1 MDTQITDLKNKKWNL
16 KKEIVTIEN
25 KINELENEQENYDDY
40 GSDIFDDIGL
50 TDDERSLGREFWN
63 DILWIWKNY
72 SYMPQWNKR
81 INEIH
86 RNQKAFSWPIYIQ

>member
-1 MDTQITDLKNKKWNL
+1 MDKQITDLKKKKWNL
-16 KKEIVTIEN
+16 EKEIVAIEN

-63 DILWIWKNY
+63 DIL
-72 SYMPQWNKR
+72 
-81 INEIH
+81 
-86 RNQKAFSWPIYIQ
+86 

>member
-1 MDTQITDLKNKKWNL
+1 METQITNLIKQKSIL
-16 KKEIVTIEN
+16 KKEIVAIEN

-63 DILWIWKNY
+63 DIL
-72 SYMPQWNKR
+72 
-81 INEIH
+81 
-86 RNQKAFSWPIYIQ
+86 

>member
-1 MDTQITDLKNKKWNL
+1 METQINDLIKQKSIL
-16 KKEIVTIEN
+16 KKEIVAIEN

-63 DILWIWKNY
+63 DIL
-72 SYMPQWNKR
+72 
-81 INEIH
+81 
-86 RNQKAFSWPIYIQ
+86 

>member
-1 MDTQITDLKNKKWNL
+1 METQITDLIKQKSIL
-16 KKEIVTIEN
+16 KKEIVAIEN

-63 DILWIWKNY
+63 DIL
-72 SYMPQWNKR
+72 
-81 INEIH
+81 
-86 RNQKAFSWPIYIQ
+86 

>member
-16 KKEIVTIEN
+16 KKEIVAIEN
-25 KINELENEQENYDDY
+25 KINELENFDNCGSYDDY

-63 DILWIWKNY
+63 DIL
-72 SYMPQWNKR
+72 
-81 INEIH
+81 
-86 RNQKAFSWPIYIQ
+86 

>member
-1 MDTQITDLKNKKWNL
+1 MDTQITDLIKQKSIL
-16 KKEIVTIEN
+16 KKEIVAIEN

-63 DILWIWKNY
+63 DIL
-72 SYMPQWNKR
+72 
-81 INEIH
+81 
-86 RNQKAFSWPIYIQ
+86 

>member
-1 MDTQITDLKNKKWNL
+1 NKQRKKMDTQITDLKNKKWNL
-16 KKEIVTIEN
+16 KKEIVAIEN

-63 DILWIWKNY
+63 DIL
-72 SYMPQWNKR
+72 
-81 INEIH
+81 
-86 RNQKAFSWPIYIQ
+86 

>member
-1 MDTQITDLKNKKWNL
+1 METQINNLIKQKSIL
-16 KKEIVTIEN
+16 KKEIVAIEN

-63 DILWIWKNY
+63 DIL
-72 SYMPQWNKR
+72 
-81 INEIH
+81 
-86 RNQKAFSWPIYIQ
+86 